1 MARDTDQIIQGTIIA
16 VLDSDEG
23 VNMTAYTKLQEL
35 AMFLHDYGTPILERV
50 EKHDG
55 LFYLPKRA
63 GRELRDK
70 YHLSA

>member
-55 LFYLPKRA
+55 LGDVEQRRDAIAA
-63 GRELRDK
+63 GW
-70 YHLSA
+70 YGNFH